1 MRHSHGREAQRAP
14 DPGSWRGQPSTLDAL
29 LDCERIATAAAIDAV
44 RAALHTAGKVERG
57 SAVLQH
63 TSHTGWTVYSRVA
76 SLSQTLSVTRSE
88 KRPGAL
94 PSLRNG
100 G

>member
-1 MRHSHGREAQRAP
+1 MVSLPAQRLRKRCVRHSHGREAQRAP

-44 RAALHTAGKVERG
+44 RAALHCAGKVERG

-63 TSHTGWTVYSRVA
+63 TSHTGLAVYSACRK
-76 SLSQTLSVTRSE
+76 SLSLCH
-88 KRPGAL
+88 GA
-94 PSLRNG
+94 
-100 G
+100 